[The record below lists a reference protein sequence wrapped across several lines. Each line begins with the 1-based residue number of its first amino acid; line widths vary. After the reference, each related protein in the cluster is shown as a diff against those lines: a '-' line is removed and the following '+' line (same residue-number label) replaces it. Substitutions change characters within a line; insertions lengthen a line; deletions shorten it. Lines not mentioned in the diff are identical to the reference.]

1 MLNIKSI
8 FLSVLLASTATS
20 TRLGEPNDETRRL
33 VARPIKLGSAGIY
46 TVLTKAGVT
55 TTDCYIHGYVGVG
68 ERGGTMRGIT
78 GFRETMDRTNQ
89 FSTSPF
95 VDGRIYAASYNR
107 PTPSK
112 MTTAIDDMD
121 TAFTDAAKR
130 YSPDYTDLGGGNI
143 EGMTLEPGL
152 YKWRSDVEFTSS
164 LTFVGSSTDIW
175 ILQIDMNL
183 LVGLGAF
190 TTRALAG
197 KGARV
202 TLSGGA
208 VWENIYWQVSGAAIF
223 GRTSHVEGVFLV
235 QRSITFNTGSS
246 LNGNVYAQNAV
257 TLHDD
262 VTIIN

>member
-33 VARPIKLGSAGIY
+33 VAFSVNLGTAGDFTI
-46 TVLTKAGVT
+46 LTKEGVT
-55 TTDCYIHGYVGVG
+55 TKGNTYIYGDVGTSFTG
-68 ERGGTMRGIT
+68 PKGSTGIT
-78 GFRETMDRTNQ
+78 GFRQTMDPTKQ

-183 LVGLGAF
+183 LVSLG
-190 TTRALAG
+190 G

-208 VWENIYWQVSGAAIF
+208 LHTNIYWQVSGAAIF
-223 GRTSHVEGVFLV
+223 GRTSHVKGVFLV

-257 TLHDD
+257 TLHVD